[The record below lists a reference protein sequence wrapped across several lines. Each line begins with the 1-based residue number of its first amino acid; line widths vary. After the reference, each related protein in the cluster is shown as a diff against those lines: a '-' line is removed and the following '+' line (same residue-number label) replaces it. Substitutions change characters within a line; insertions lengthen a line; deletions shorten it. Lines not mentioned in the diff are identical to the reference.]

1 MSTVDKIELPLDL
14 ARALYKVYASWDT
27 VVSVVDGDIKGYGL
41 ITWEDDRKMTDAAS
55 TVDDLLTVELV
66 AILGGPDVSS

>member
-1 MSTVDKIELPLDL
+1 VDKIELPLDL

-27 VVSVVDGDIKGYGL
+27 MELGRYESYQEISDNDYYAM
-41 ITWEDDRKMTDAAS
+41 ERAAS

-66 AILGGPDVSS
+66 TILEALDAD